1 MELNDILNGF
11 AGADANNCKPVNNCG
26 CGGVG
31 GFGGGLFG
39 GNWIWLLLLFWL
51 CCGGCGFGGFGGFGG
66 GYGGC
71 CCDKH
76 NHKSDCCGYGGYG
89 FGNSGCTWIIWIIIL
104 CVLCGGFGKRDDCH
118 KSIC

>member
-71 CCDKH
+71 GCDKH

-104 CVLCGGFGKRDDCH
+104 CVLCGGFGRRDDN